1 MELKSDIKGRRKE
14 RIRSLLE
21 ENQEQGP
28 AALPPLYTLPEHTA
42 SYKDLGTAAGTAGT
56 GGSAASPPSPEPDP
70 ELIWKQRRNDWE
82 DEGGGDKPR
91 FVSGF
96 IRRTVASFLVFGAI
110 WGIFAVREPWALKAQ
125 DFITGALHQ
134 DMDFAA
140 AQVWYEEHFAGAP
153 SFIPSFG
160 NEEQPAEKVT
170 APHELDPPL
179 AGRIVQPYVSTLKGV
194 EIMPADDSGG
204 NVAVKSVDTGRVLS
218 VSKEPQGGIRIVV
231 RHTGSLTAEYGHLSG
246 TKLAADDWVQSGDT
260 VGWMQARD
268 DSGVPL
274 LFFAIMKDKTYID
287 PAEVVSFE

>member
-1 MELKSDIKGRRKE
+1 MMELKSDIKGRRKE

-21 ENQEQGP
+21 ENQKQEP
-28 AALPPLYTLPEHTA
+28 AVLPPLYALSEHTA
-42 SYKDLGTAAGTAGT
+42 SYKEWGTEAGAG
-56 GGSAASPPSPEPDP
+56 GNPASPPPEPDP
-70 ELIWKQRRNDWE
+70 ELVWKQRRNDWE
-82 DEGGGDKPR
+82 EEGGGDKPR

-110 WGIFAVREPWALKAQ
+110 WGIFAARQPWALKAQ
-125 DFITGALHQ
+125 DFVTEALHQ

-140 AQVWYEEHFAGAP
+140 AQVWYQEHFAGAP
-153 SFIPSFG
+153 SFIPIFG
-160 NEEQPAEKVT
+160 SEDGPAEKVT
-170 APHELDPPL
+170 ALHELDPPL
-179 AGRIVQPYVSTLKGV
+179 TGSIVQPYISTLKGV

-204 NVAVKSVDTGRVLS
+204 SVAVKSVDTGRVIS
-218 VSKEPQGGIRIVV
+218 VSKEPQGGIRVIV

-260 VGWMQARD
+260 VGWMQAKD
-268 DSGVPL
+268 DSAVPL